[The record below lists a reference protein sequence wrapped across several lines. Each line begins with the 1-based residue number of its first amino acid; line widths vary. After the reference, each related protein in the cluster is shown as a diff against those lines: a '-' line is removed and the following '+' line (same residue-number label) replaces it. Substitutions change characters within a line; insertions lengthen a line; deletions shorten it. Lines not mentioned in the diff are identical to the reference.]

1 MDNRTIRQA
10 ENIKINV
17 RGLRNF
23 LHLSNKR
30 LFAASKKN
38 DNFKNVQLQK
48 QNIQQKISGSGLR
61 GNIDASSSSLIGT
74 SSMSVG
80 AGNIFNNIMRVGSS
94 LLISILVNNLP
105 IIIEKIR
112 DVIGTIE
119 NYINPIKEFFDDMK
133 KTFYDNIEKI
143 NQIEKLKEYG
153 DLIKNIPTIK
163 ETIDFINEK
172 YQGIRTK
179 VDSLFGGSK
188 DMVLAKE
195 DGVEGFIDKLND
207 NKFIPLEW
215 SVEEKLRYRSMKYK
229 NIIQDT
235 LTPYFEFIVKTFY
248 SPLKDF
254 PHLLFWTD
262 AYKNTSD
269 RLKSNILDEA
279 IKRYG
284 TIYVDTLEKYKI
296 NMQNLINEIKG
307 FVICYARNV
316 DQDNSIKSV
325 LEKISYAPPS
335 QSQEYILVSKF
346 NNVEPPPPIYEHD
359 SNLIIAIKPII
370 RENIKYIAYE
380 SSSTQFQSD
389 SNISSQISKIWEMV

>member
-10 ENIKINV
+10 ENIKINAK
-17 RGLRNF
+17 GLRNF
-23 LHLSNKR
+23 LRLSNKK
-30 LFAASKKN
+30 LFAYREKN

-48 QNIQQKISGSGLR
+48 QNVQQKISGSGLR
-61 GNIDASSSSLIGT
+61 GNISASFSGLIGT
-74 SSMSVG
+74 SSMSIG

-105 IIIEKIR
+105 KIIEKIK
-112 DVIGTIE
+112 DVIDTIE
-119 NYINPIKEFFDDMK
+119 NYINPIKKFFDSMK
-133 KTFYDNIEKI
+133 KTFYDNIKKI
-143 NQIEKLKEYG
+143 NQIEKLEEYG

-179 VDSLFGGSK
+179 VDNLFGGSK

-215 SVEEKLRYRSMKYK
+215 SVEEKLRYEFMKYK
-229 NIIQDT
+229 DIIQNKLIPHFT
-235 LTPYFEFIVKTFY
+235 QIVKTFY

-254 PHLLFWTD
+254 PDLLIWKD

-269 RLKSNILDEA
+269 TLKSKILEA
-279 IKRYG
+279 SEKLYG
-284 TIYVDTLEKYKI
+284 KMYVDTLEKIKI
-296 NMQNLINEIKG
+296 KMSNFINEIKG
-307 FVICYARNV
+307 FGLANFKFR
-316 DQDNSIKSV
+316 DQDNNIKSV
-325 LEKISYAPPS
+325 LENISYALPS
-335 QSQEYILVSKF
+335 QSQEYILASKF
-346 NNVEPPPPIYEHD
+346 NDVQPPPPIYERD
-359 SNLIIAIKPII
+359 SNLIIAFKPII

-380 SSSTQFQSD
+380 SNSTQIQHEFTSD
-389 SNISSQISKIWEMV
+389 SKISKIWEKV

>member
-10 ENIKINV
+10 ENIKINAK
-17 RGLRNF
+17 GLRNF
-23 LHLSNKR
+23 LRLSNKK
-30 LFAASKKN
+30 LFAYREKN

-48 QNIQQKISGSGLR
+48 QNVQQKISGSGLR
-61 GNIDASSSSLIGT
+61 GNISASSSGLIGT
-74 SSMSVG
+74 SSMSIG

-105 IIIEKIR
+105 KIIEKIR
-112 DVIGTIE
+112 DVIDTIE
-119 NYINPIKEFFDDMK
+119 NYINPIKKFFDSMK
-133 KTFYDNIEKI
+133 KTFYDNIKEI

-179 VDSLFGGSK
+179 VDNLFGGSK

-215 SVEEKLRYRSMKYK
+215 SVEEKLRYEFMKYK
-229 NIIQDT
+229 DVIQNK
-235 LTPYFEFIVKTFY
+235 LTPYFKWIVETFY

-254 PHLLFWTD
+254 PNLLFWRD

-269 RLKSNILDEA
+269 TLKSKILEA
-279 IKRYG
+279 SEKLYG
-284 TIYVDTLEKYKI
+284 KMYVDTLEKIKI
-296 NMQNLINEIKG
+296 KMSNFINEIKG
-307 FVICYARNV
+307 FGLANFKFR
-316 DQDNSIKSV
+316 DQDNNIKSV
-325 LEKISYAPPS
+325 LENISYALPS
-335 QSQEYILVSKF
+335 QSQEYILASKF
-346 NNVEPPPPIYEHD
+346 NDVQPPPPIYERD
-359 SNLIIAIKPII
+359 SNLIIAVKPII

-380 SSSTQFQSD
+380 SNSTQFQSD